1 MPRLDAKTV
10 GKSDIRFDYLNYGKN
25 DEDDEYNDNFDEI
38 NNDE

>member
-10 GKSDIRFDYLNYGKN
+10 GKSDTRFDYLNYGKN